1 MTGANL
7 TQIHAIHFTPFFWI
21 DNTKQ
26 TLTDQLTVIDMYNSV
41 SATKN
46 VIRITGYKT
55 PTDTTA
61 GSKYTASGTTST
73 VDLYRTVEIQAKVT
87 EDGVEKLKCFPR
99 WILHKENITVTDG
112 EIAIIADLP
121 AACYKVVPKDTNL
134 TINVSFFDEPRYTNP
149 GYVKGTYGTPTSV
162 VTDANYTIPSA
173 ETIA

>member
-7 TQIHAIHFTPFFWI
+7 TKIHAIHFTPFFWI

-41 SATKN
+41 SAAKN
-46 VIRITGYKT
+46 IIRITGYT
-55 PTDTTA
+55 NPTGTA
-61 GSKYTASGTTST
+61 GSEYTASGATSI

-99 WILHKENITVTDG
+99 WILHEKGITVTDG
-112 EIAIIADLP
+112 QITTIDNLP
-121 AACYKVVPKDTNL
+121 AACYKVVPQDTDL

-162 VTDANYTIPSA
+162 VTDANYAIPSA